1 MSQENV
7 EAFKRAT
14 VAINCG
20 DVEGLLAELHPEVEL
35 HAFMEELISGA
46 NGVY

>member
-14 VAINCG
+14 EAANRREIEAALEEGPRAGVAPVDS
-20 DVEGLLAELHPEVEL
+20 DVPRGRSH
-35 HAFMEELISGA
+35 GA
-46 NGVY
+46 